1 MALNFKNGISVS
13 FLVLGLM
20 GTIRGQGQQDGDNQS
35 SRAGSGRPTP
45 ASASLAD
52 HILVQHRVGANVGD
66 DQQSLESRG
75 AHVLNHHAGSRISV
89 LSVDPSVRDQ
99 TIQDLEA
106 SGQFSFV
113 EPDYVAVPLAVPNDP
128 NYGQEWHLQTIQAP
142 SAWDVTTGSANVPIA
157 MIDSGVDPTHPDLA
171 SKLIPGWSFLTGTT
185 DTHDVLGHGTE
196 TAGTAAAI
204 GNNAVGVAGI
214 AWQNPIMPLVVLNS
228 SDWASYSDIANAIMY
243 AADHGVRIV
252 NISIGG
258 TSSSSTM
265 QTAVN
270 YAWNKGSVVFAA
282 AGNYSSSTPIYP
294 AGCTNVVAVGAT
306 DSNDTLAS
314 FSNYGAY
321 VDLTAPGVNI
331 VTTTS
336 GGGYGGVSGTSFS
349 SPIAAGVAALVLS
362 RNPSL
367 TAQQLV
373 TLLEQNSDDLGAP
386 GYDQIFGWGRV
397 NASRAVVAAGGGT
410 APPPT
415 VTISTPAPSAILRS
429 VVIVQGNATATTAL
443 SSIELWVDGAQI
455 STTTSAAFS
464 FNWDTTAATNG
475 PHTLTV
481 IAREPSGVSGQAS
494 VNVSVTNYTLTPPTV
509 SISTPANVSTVA
521 GLVPVQGSATDS
533 VAVVSIQLVVDA
545 TPSATT
551 SSSPF
556 SFNWNSS
563 LASNGNHTLTVKA
576 SDAAGNVGQA
586 STTVQVSNQTDTTP
600 PTVSITSP
608 VNGQTVFGG
617 TSVSVA
623 ASDDVAVAQVS
634 LYIDGVLHATDS
646 SAPYTFTFNAK
657 KLSRGTHILTAKA
670 WDTAGNIAVSAPV
683 TVKR

>member
-1 MALNFKNGISVS
+1 V
-13 FLVLGLM
+13 
-20 GTIRGQGQQDGDNQS
+20 
-35 SRAGSGRPTP
+35 P
-45 ASASLAD
+45 D

-75 AHVLNHHAGSRISV
+75 ARLVSHHAGSRISV

-99 TIQDLEA
+99 MIRDLEA

-113 EPDYVAVPLAVPNDP
+113 EPDHLAVPLVVPNDP
-128 NYGQEWHLQTIQAP
+128 DYAQEWHLQTIQAP
-142 SAWDVTTGSANVPIA
+142 SAWDVTTGSTSVPIA

-204 GNNAVGVAGI
+204 GNNAVGVAGV

-228 SDWASYSDIANAIMY
+228 ADWASYSDIANAIMY

-265 QTAVN
+265 QTAVD
-270 YAWNKGSVVFAA
+270 YAWNKGTVVFAA

-314 FSNYGAY
+314 FSNYGTY

-331 VTTTS
+331 VTTTA

-367 TAQQLV
+367 SAQQLV

-386 GYDQIFGWGRV
+386 GYDPIFGWGRV
-397 NASRAVVAAGGGT
+397 NASRAVVAAGGGAT
-410 APPPT
+410 TPPPS
-415 VTISTPAPSAILRS
+415 VTISTPAPSAILRA
-429 VVIVQGNATATTAL
+429 VVIVQGNATAPTSL
-443 SSIELWVDGAQI
+443 SSIELWVDGAKT
-455 STTTSAAFS
+455 STTTASSFS

-481 IAREPSGVSGQAS
+481 KAYEPSGVSGQAS
-494 VNVSVTNYTLTPPTV
+494 VNVSVTNYTATPPTV
-509 SISTPANVSTVA
+509 AISTPANASTVA
-521 GLVPVQGSATDS
+521 GLVPVQGSATGS
-533 VAVVSIQLVVDA
+533 LAVVSIQLIVDG
-545 TPSATT
+545 TPSTTT

-556 SFNWNSS
+556 SFGWNSS

-576 SDAAGNVGQA
+576 SDTAGNVGQA
-586 STTVQVSNQTDTTP
+586 STTVSVSNQTDTTP

-608 VNGQTVFGG
+608 ADGQTIWGG
-617 TSVSVA
+617 TTVTVA
-623 ASDDVAVAQVS
+623 AWDDVGVTQVS
-634 LYIDGVLHATDS
+634 LYIDGVLYATDS
-646 SAPYTFTFNAK
+646 SSPYAFTFNAK
-657 KLSRGTHILTAKA
+657 KLSKGTHTLTAKA
-670 WDTAGNIAVSAPV
+670 RDAAGNFATSAAV

>member
-1 MALNFKNGISVS
+1 L
-13 FLVLGLM
+13 
-20 GTIRGQGQQDGDNQS
+20 
-35 SRAGSGRPTP
+35 P
-45 ASASLAD
+45 D

-66 DQQSLESRG
+66 DQQSLAARG
-75 AHVLNHHAGSRISV
+75 ARLLSHHAGSRISV

-99 TIQDLEA
+99 MIQDLEA
-106 SGQFSFV
+106 SGQFTFV
-113 EPDYVAVPLAVPNDP
+113 EPDYLAVPLLVPNDP
-128 NYGQEWHLQTIQAP
+128 NYSQQWHLQTIQAP
-142 SAWDVTTGSANVPIA
+142 SAWDVTTGSTTVPIA

-171 SKLIPGWSFLTGTT
+171 SKLIPGWSFLTGTA

-204 GNNAVGVAGI
+204 GNNAAGVAGV

-228 SDWASYSDIANAIMY
+228 SDWATYSDIANAIMY

-270 YAWNKGSVVFAA
+270 YGWNKGTVVFAA

-306 DSNDTLAS
+306 DSNDLLAS
-314 FSNYGAY
+314 FSNFGTY

-331 VTTTS
+331 VTTTA

-367 TAQQLV
+367 SAQQLV
-373 TLLEQNSDDLGAP
+373 TLLEQNSDDLGAL
-386 GYDQIFGWGRV
+386 GYDPIFGWGRV

-410 APPPT
+410 LPPPT
-415 VTISTPAPSAILRS
+415 VTISTPAPSSILRA
-429 VVIVQGNATATTAL
+429 VVIVQGNATAPTNL
-443 SSIELWVDGAQI
+443 SSVELWVDGAKT
-455 STTTSAAFS
+455 STTTAASFS

-481 IAREPSGVSGQAS
+481 KAYEPSGVTGQAS
-494 VNVSVTNYTLTPPTV
+494 VNVSVTNYTPTPPTV
-509 SISTPANVSTVA
+509 AIATPANASTVA
-521 GLVPVQGSATDS
+521 GLVPVQGSATGT
-533 VAVVSIQLVVDA
+533 VAVVSIQLVVDG
-545 TPSATT
+545 TPSATA

-586 STTVQVSNQTDTTP
+586 LTTVTVSNQTDTTP

-608 VNGQTVFGG
+608 VDGETIWGG
-617 TSVSVA
+617 TTVTA
-623 ASDDVAVAQVS
+623 AAWDDVGVTQVS
-634 LYIDGVLHATDS
+634 LYIDGVLYGTDS

-657 KLSRGTHILTAKA
+657 KLSRGTHTLTAKA
-670 WDTAGNIAVSAPV
+670 RDAAGNVATSAAV